1 MSTCYPFGFL
11 DEYAK
16 KEVRRSV
23 LKAVAI
29 PGYQVPYSSR
39 EMPMGRGFG
48 TGGLQL
54 TISLLG
60 KGETLKVIDQGSDD
74 SVNAVS
80 LRRFIEMTCAGV
92 NTTTRTSEADLI
104 QSRHRIP
111 EKSLREDQLIVLQ
124 VPYPDPLVVVEPSE
138 DKRKLMHGEA
148 DYSRLLVKL
157 YEDIVMFDEITI
169 SHRYPTRINNHYVI
183 DPSPIPRWDVPKLHQ
198 SKALILFGAGREKKV
213 YAVPPYTKAEP
224 LAFVDVPF
232 RVENFHDELGQRR
245 VCHRCACSNSFL
257 DEFVD
262 SKTGMKVYQCSD
274 TDWCDE
280 QEAQLPREQGGAG
293 AADEQGSSSVAAGT
307 SPGATDEQLSATV
320 AIDQTVIGSDV
331 RKTGVT
337 NG

>member
-1 MSTCYPFGFL
+1 MTVSNHFGFL

-16 KEVRRSV
+16 KEIRRTT
-23 LKAVAI
+23 LKAIAI

-54 TISLLG
+54 TLSLLG

-74 SVNAVS
+74 SVNAVN
-80 LRRFIEMTCAGV
+80 LRNFIEMTCSGV
-92 NTTTRTSEADLI
+92 DTTTSTSEADVI

-111 EKSLREDQLIVLQ
+111 EKDLREDQLLILQ
-124 VPYPDPLVVVEPSE
+124 VPYPDPLIIVEASE
-138 DKRKLMHGEA
+138 NKRKTLHGEA

-157 YEDIVMFDEITI
+157 YEDIVKYDEITI
-169 SHRYPTRINNHYVI
+169 SHRYPTRINDHYVI

-198 SKALILFGAGREKKV
+198 SPALVLLGAGREKKI

-224 LAFVDVPF
+224 LAFEDVPF
-232 RVENFHDELGQRR
+232 RVENFTNKKGQRR
-245 VCHRCACSNSFL
+245 SCQRCHCTTSFL

-262 SKTGMKVYQCSD
+262 SKSGEKIYQCSD
-274 TDWCDE
+274 SDWCNE
-280 QEAQLPREQGGAG
+280 QIANRTAMSDIESISNTIE
-293 AADEQGSSSVAAGT
+293 SV
-307 SPGATDEQLSATV
+307 EV
-320 AIDQTVIGSDV
+320 A
-331 RKTGVT
+331 